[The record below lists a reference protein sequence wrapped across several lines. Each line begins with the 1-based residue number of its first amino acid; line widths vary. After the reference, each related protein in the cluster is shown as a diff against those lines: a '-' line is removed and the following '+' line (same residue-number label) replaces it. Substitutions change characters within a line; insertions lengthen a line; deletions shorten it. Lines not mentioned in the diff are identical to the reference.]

1 MKGVADRLTGKLQ
14 VVRDFGW
21 DLDSSNLDIV
31 EDLFSECEKAAIRA
45 TDMRVIFGQYSMVL
59 MFRFFVSFG
68 SQARLAVVL
77 KTMKAVM
84 TDLLHFMIVFIPTFM
99 AYAITGSLV
108 FGRRIEAFS
117 TIQGSIGCCFRI
129 VFESDYDWED
139 MSAEFYWAAAM
150 WAWSFLI
157 LVVLLMLNLVL
168 AIILDVYSEVRET
181 SFVGEAIWE
190 TVGNFFLRLLKSRT
204 RASSRCRHPGRCFLG
219 WDLDFLGFGSRL
231 FVMGSGNSGFGSFC
245 CFGREIPSRGV
256 QPLGQ
261 ASRGERKRQGCGRIG
276 LGTRTRACAWYEADA
291 SRCRFCSRGI
301 GSGRSRDGC
310 RLSRGHYNQ
319 MANEF
324 FKANIIYL
332 LFHAQ
337 SL

>member
-245 CFGREIPSRGV
+245 CVSGGKSLVAE
-256 QPLGQ
+256 
-261 ASRGERKRQGCGRIG
+261 
-276 LGTRTRACAWYEADA
+276 
-291 SRCRFCSRGI
+291 CSRWGRHRAVS
-301 GSGRSRDGC
+301 GSV
-310 RLSRGHYNQ
+310 RGAAGSALEPAPERAHGTKRTPADVDFAPGASARAALE
-319 MANEF
+319 MGAD
-324 FKANIIYL
+324 
-332 LFHAQ
+332 
-337 SL
+337 